1 MTRLISYCC
10 LLNVLLLSHAF
21 KSPIRLHI
29 STASTIKRRST
40 TPLYY
45 SIGGTLEVIRD
56 SLTTPPDL
64 VLKAVEKTS
73 NYRLTVPE
81 AASLTGLSLFQA
93 KNGLMTLATLT
104 GGDLEVTG
112 KGDIIYSYP
121 RNFREILNKRSF
133 GQKLKNIW
141 KFISPKLFYLV
152 RISVGFFLF
161 VSIAIATATF
171 FAVLSTS
178 SSSNSDSDS
187 DRRSS
192 SNRFVYYTL
201 HIYIPCDRYF
211 T

>member
-10 LLNVLLLSHAF
+10 ILNYLLLSHAF
-21 KSPIRLHI
+21 NSPTRLHI
-29 STASTIKRRST
+29 NTASTIKRRSI
-40 TPLYY
+40 TPLYN
-45 SIGGTLEVIRD
+45 SIGGTLDVIRD
-56 SLTTPPDL
+56 SLTTPPDA

-161 VSIAIATATF
+161 ISISIVAATL
-171 FAVLSTS
+171 FALLLTS
-178 SSSNSDSDS
+178 SGSSSDSDS

-192 SNRFVYYTL
+192 SSTRL
-201 HIYIPCDRYF
+201 G
-211 T
+211 